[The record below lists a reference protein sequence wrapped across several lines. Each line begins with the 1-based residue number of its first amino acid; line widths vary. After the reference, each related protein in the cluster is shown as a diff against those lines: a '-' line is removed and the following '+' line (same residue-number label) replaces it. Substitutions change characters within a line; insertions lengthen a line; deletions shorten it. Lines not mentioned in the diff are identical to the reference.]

1 MQDNLLMNK
10 LFKTYNKY
18 ASFIVEDKNISSET
32 VMENKEAHPPVDR
45 EKEQKFLLLL
55 EKNFKKYSFDF

>member
-1 MQDNLLMNK
+1 MQDDLLINK

-18 ASFIVEDKNISSET
+18 ASFIVEDKDISSET
-32 VMENKEAHPPVDR
+32 VTEKKEAPPVDR
-45 EKEQKFLLLL
+45 EKEGKFLLLL